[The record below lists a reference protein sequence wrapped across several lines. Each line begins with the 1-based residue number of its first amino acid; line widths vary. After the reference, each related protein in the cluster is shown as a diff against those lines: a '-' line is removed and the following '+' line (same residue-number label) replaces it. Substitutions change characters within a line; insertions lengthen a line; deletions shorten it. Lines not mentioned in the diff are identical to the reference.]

1 MNYLIKNVSSKQELE
16 ETLAFFKMIFRGM
29 PCVDNPVYSLES
41 WEERMK
47 NHGDLMLYAS
57 LDSEVIGIVFGRIN
71 DNDSITIGPVAVHEN
86 YRGIGIAKEMIFL
99 LEERAIQYG
108 IHSITLGAVESAEK
122 FYSKLGYT
130 GSLLIQSQIH
140 SIEQLMSLNHKYKVR
155 FTNIYDGKVNQVCL
169 ELKEADRD
177 LQKKYEANLPG
188 CYTQMMYYKTLKGE
202 KTNYGGYSKTYNK

>member
-16 ETLAFFKMIFRGM
+16 KTFDFFKMIFIGM
-29 PCVDNPVYSLES
+29 PVVDNPEYSLEK

-71 DNDSITIGPVAVHEN
+71 DNYSITIGPVAVHEN

-99 LEERAIQYG
+99 LEERVTHYG
-108 IHSITLGAVESAEK
+108 IHSINLGAVESAER

-140 SIEQLMSLNHKYKVR
+140 SIEQLLSLNNRYKVE
-155 FTNIYDGKVNQVCL
+155 FTNIYDGKVSQVCL
-169 ELKEADRD
+169 ELTEPDRD
-177 LQKKYEANLPG
+177 LQKEYETTFPG
-188 CYTQMMYYKTLKGE
+188 CYTQMMYWKNIGT
-202 KTNYGGYSKTYNK
+202 TS

>member
-1 MNYLIKNVSSKQELE
+1 MNYFIKNVSSKQELE
-16 ETLAFFKMIFRGM
+16 KTFNFFKMIFIGM
-29 PCVDNPVYSLES
+29 PVVDNPEYSLEK

-71 DNDSITIGPVAVHEN
+71 DNYSITIGPVAVHEN

-99 LEERAIQYG
+99 LEERAIHYG
-108 IHSITLGAVESAEK
+108 IHSINLGAVESAER

-140 SIEQLMSLNHKYKVR
+140 SVEQMLLLNNRYKVE

-169 ELKEADRD
+169 QLTEPDRD
-177 LQKKYEANLPG
+177 LQKEYEAAFPG
-188 CYTQMMYYKTLKGE
+188 CYTQMMYWKNIGT
-202 KTNYGGYSKTYNK
+202 TS

>member
-16 ETLAFFKMIFRGM
+16 KTFDFFKMIFTGRTV
-29 PCVDNPVYSLES
+29 VDNPEYSLEK

-71 DNDSITIGPVAVHEN
+71 DNHSITMGPVAVHEN
-86 YRGIGIAKEMIFL
+86 YRGIGIAKKMIFL
-99 LEERAIQYG
+99 LEERATHYG
-108 IHSITLGAVESAEK
+108 IHSIILGAVQSAER

-140 SIEQLMSLNHKYKVR
+140 SIEQLLSLNNRYKVK
-155 FTNIYDGKVNQVCL
+155 FTNIYDGKVSQVCL
-169 ELKEADRD
+169 DLTEPDRG
-177 LQKKYEANLPG
+177 LQKEYEAAFPG
-188 CYTQMMYYKTLKGE
+188 CYTQMMYWKNIGT
-202 KTNYGGYSKTYNK
+202 TS

>member
-16 ETLAFFKMIFRGM
+16 KTYDFFKMAFIGM
-29 PCVDNPVYSLES
+29 PVVDNPEYSFVK

-71 DNDSITIGPVAVHEN
+71 DDNSITISMVAVQEN
-86 YRGIGIAKEMIFL
+86 YRGIGIAKEMILL
-99 LEERAIQYG
+99 LEERATHYG
-108 IHSITLGAVESAEK
+108 IHYIHLGAVESAEG

-140 SIEQLMSLNHKYKVR
+140 SIEQLLSLNNRYKVK
-155 FTNIYDGKVNQVCL
+155 FTNIYEGKVSQVCL
-169 ELKEADRD
+169 ELTEPDRD
-177 LQKKYEANLPG
+177 LQKEYEAAFPG
-188 CYTQMMYYKTLKGE
+188 CYTQMMYWKEIPKVLVI
-202 KTNYGGYSKTYNK
+202 